1 MWKKWRLTHQLSNPL
16 KSLLLP
22 KIINNNSHIK
32 DILQENWVFGS
43 PVDVLML
50 SNIYNGLVWGA
61 GESEK
66 IFLSENIWFKSSIY
80 TKNFLENAD
89 LRNSW
94 PYFCST
100 FLNWFFS
107 EGDFYVKVE
116 GHMIVFWS
124 WNMRSWLH
132 GGVFCR
138 KYYSPTSFLFHN
150 MNWWLIPIQVIG
162 HVHLW
167 YRN

>member
-100 FLNWFFS
+100 FLNLGFPCGS
-107 EGDFYVKVE
+107 AGKESTCNVVCL
-116 GHMIVFWS
+116 
-124 WNMRSWLH
+124 R
-132 GGVFCR
+132 
-138 KYYSPTSFLFHN
+138 
-150 MNWWLIPIQVIG
+150 LIPGLGRSPGEGKVYPLQFSGLENSMDCIV
-162 HVHLW
+162 HVVTKSQTWLSDFHF
-167 YRN
+167 